1 MFLAGTLDP
10 ILELAA
16 IVRELLGH
24 FVDPARYI
32 STDCGPEYHGFTD
45 PEFV

>member
-1 MFLAGTLDP
+1 VFLAGTLDAV
-10 ILELAA
+10 LELAA

-32 STDCGPEYHGFTD
+32 FD
-45 PEFV
+45 